1 MADYI
6 VETER
11 LTKCYGDRLS
21 VSKLDLRVP
30 EGSVYG
36 FLGPNGAG
44 KTTTMKLLLGLA
56 KPTGGTIRLMGREL
70 NEQNRL
76 VLLRETGSLIESPSC
91 YGHLTAQENLEI
103 AAELKN
109 VPKQDIDRV
118 LAVVGLT
125 AERNRKVKQY
135 SLGMRQRLGIAQ
147 ALLGEPKL
155 LILDEPTNGLDPEG
169 IHEMRNLI
177 RNMPRLCGASV
188 LISSHLLGE
197 MEQTVDTVGI
207 IDQGRLLFQGPL
219 AELREHS
226 RGDVSLR
233 VLYPECLQ
241 AVLTTNGF
249 SIEAGES
256 GCRLPAMPD
265 EELARLVRSIV
276 DSGAGLVEVNRQTK
290 SLEDIFLSLTGE
302 GAA

>member
-21 VSKLDLRVP
+21 VSELDLRVP

-76 VLLRETGSLIESPSC
+76 ALLRETGSLIESPSC

-103 AAELKN
+103 AAE
-109 VPKQDIDRV
+109 
-118 LAVVGLT
+118 
-125 AERNRKVKQY
+125 AE
-135 SLGMRQRLGIAQ
+135 G
-147 ALLGEPKL
+147 
-155 LILDEPTNGLDPEG
+155 
-169 IHEMRNLI
+169 
-177 RNMPRLCGASV
+177 C
-188 LISSHLLGE
+188 
-197 MEQTVDTVGI
+197 
-207 IDQGRLLFQGPL
+207 
-219 AELREHS
+219 
-226 RGDVSLR
+226 
-233 VLYPECLQ
+233 
-241 AVLTTNGF
+241 
-249 SIEAGES
+249 

-265 EELARLVRSIV
+265 EELARLVRRIA